1 MDKGRQPTLWSNH
14 NLNSLADEAFRRTEE
29 KRRARAIGEI
39 LDQPDG
45 YEDNKIDAIGRKDP
59 LSDLDRMLGL
69 AFDIGI
75 SPKFLSNYIIS
86 AKLFNPHESVVDSS
100 NAIPIEV
107 HTSVVAFD
115 IYEKATSTRETG
127 AKVGSILLPKLS
139 ANLIDE
145 PAPDMTAKD
154 LIWRKNCTY
163 AALVH
168 DDTITYFEF
177 ALVGGDRVRSE
188 VRRKDPTEDSGQS
201 VEMQFVKKG
210 EEYLSIRELSS
221 SSKEAI
227 ELDQEMEKF
236 IASRREVVAPD
247 EE

>member
-29 KRRARAIGEI
+29 KRRARAIGDI

-45 YEDNKIDAIGRKDP
+45 HEDNEIDSIVRKDS

-69 AFDIGI
+69 AFNIGL
-75 SPKFLSNYIIS
+75 SPNSFKYTTS

-100 NAIPIEV
+100 NAIPMEV

-127 AKVGSILLPKLS
+127 AKVGSILLSKLS

-154 LIWRKNCTY
+154 LVWRKNCTY

-168 DDTITYFEF
+168 DDTITY
-177 ALVGGDRVRSE
+177 LE
-188 VRRKDPTEDSGQS
+188 V
-201 VEMQFVKKG
+201 VEKG
-210 EEYLSIRELSS
+210 RENFSIRKLSS
-221 SSKEAI
+221 SSNEAI

-236 IASRREVVAPD
+236 IVSRREVVASD

>member
-1 MDKGRQPTLWSNH
+1 MDKGRQPTLWNNH
-14 NLNSLADEAFRRTEE
+14 NLNSLADEAFRRGEE
-29 KRRARAIGEI
+29 KRKIQVVSEI

-45 YEDNKIDAIGRKDP
+45 YEDNEIDSIVRKDS

-69 AFDIGI
+69 AFNIGI
-75 SPKFLSNYIIS
+75 SPKSLSKYTTS

-100 NAIPIEV
+100 NAIPVEV

-115 IYEKATSTRETG
+115 VYESTTSNRKNG

-168 DDTITYFEF
+168 DDTITYLEVVEKGREF
-177 ALVGGDRVRSE
+177 
-188 VRRKDPTEDSGQS
+188 
-201 VEMQFVKKG
+201 F
-210 EEYLSIRELSS
+210 SIRKLSS
-221 SSKEAI
+221 SSNEAI

-236 IASRREVVAPD
+236 IASRREVVASD

>member
-45 YEDNKIDAIGRKDP
+45 YEDNEIDSIVRKDS
-59 LSDLDRMLGL
+59 LSDLDRTLGL
-69 AFDIGI
+69 AFNIGL
-75 SPKFLSNYIIS
+75 SPNSFKYTTS

-100 NAIPIEV
+100 NAILVEV

-115 IYEKATSTRETG
+115 VYESTTSNRKNG

-163 AALVH
+163 AALVY
-168 DDTITYFEF
+168 DDTITY
-177 ALVGGDRVRSE
+177 LE
-188 VRRKDPTEDSGQS
+188 V
-201 VEMQFVKKG
+201 VEKG
-210 EEYLSIRELSS
+210 REHFSIQKISS

>member
-45 YEDNKIDAIGRKDP
+45 HEDNEIDSIVRKDS

-69 AFDIGI
+69 AFNIGL
-75 SPKFLSNYIIS
+75 SPNSFKYTTS

-100 NAIPIEV
+100 NAIPVEV

-115 IYEKATSTRETG
+115 VYEDVHIGKDG
-127 AKVGSILLPKLS
+127 ARAGSVLLFKLS

-154 LIWRKNCTY
+154 LAWGENCSY
-163 AALVH
+163 GAFV
-168 DDTITYFEF
+168 DDSSITYFEF
-177 ALVGGDRVRSE
+177 ARAGGDVVRAE
-188 VRRKDPTEDSGQS
+188 VRRKDPTEESGQS
-201 VEMQFVKKG
+201 VEMQVVEPRG
-210 EEYLSIRELSS
+210 EWYRIQKISS

>member
-1 MDKGRQPTLWSNH
+1 MDKGRQPTLWNNH
-14 NLNSLADEAFRRTEE
+14 NLDILVNEAFRRGEE
-29 KRRARAIGEI
+29 KRKIQAVSEI

-45 YEDNKIDAIGRKDP
+45 YEDNEIDSIVRKDS

-86 AKLFNPHESVVDSS
+86 AKLFKPHESIVDSS
-100 NAIPIEV
+100 NIIPVEV
-107 HTSVVAFD
+107 GTSVVAFD
-115 IYEKATSTRETG
+115 VYEDVHIGKDG
-127 AKVGSILLPKLS
+127 ARAGSVLLFKLS

-154 LIWRKNCTY
+154 LAWGDNCSY
-163 AALVH
+163 GAFV
-168 DDTITYFEF
+168 DDSSITYFEF
-177 ALVGGDRVRSE
+177 ARAGGDVVRAE
-188 VRRKDPTEDSGQS
+188 VRRKDPTEESGQS
-201 VEMQFVKKG
+201 VEMQVVEPRG
-210 EEYLSIRELSS
+210 EWYKIQKISS

>member
-1 MDKGRQPTLWSNH
+1 MDKGRQPTLWNNH

-45 YEDNKIDAIGRKDP
+45 YEDNEIDSIVRKDS

-69 AFDIGI
+69 AFNIGI
-75 SPKFLSNYIIS
+75 SPKSLSKYTTS

-100 NAIPIEV
+100 NAIPVEV

-115 IYEKATSTRETG
+115 VYESTTSNRKNG

-154 LIWRKNCTY
+154 LIWS
-163 AALVH
+163 LV
-168 DDTITYFEF
+168 FGSF
-177 ALVGGDRVRSE
+177 LLQVM
-188 VRRKDPTEDSGQS
+188 KQ
-201 VEMQFVKKG
+201 
-210 EEYLSIRELSS
+210 LSLIKRWKSS
-221 SSKEAI
+221 SR
-227 ELDQEMEKF
+227 LVEKWLLLMKNSGI
-236 IASRREVVAPD
+236 IAR
-247 EE
+247 

>member
-1 MDKGRQPTLWSNH
+1 MDKGRQPTLWNNH
-14 NLNSLADEAFRRTEE
+14 NLDILANEAFRRTEE

-45 YEDNKIDAIGRKDP
+45 YEDNEIDSIVRKDS

-86 AKLFNPHESVVDSS
+86 AKLFKPHESIVDSS
-100 NAIPIEV
+100 NIIPVEV
-107 HTSVVAFD
+107 GTSVVAFD
-115 IYEKATSTRETG
+115 VYEDVHIGKDG
-127 AKVGSILLPKLS
+127 ARAGSVLLFKLS

-154 LIWRKNCTY
+154 LAWGENCSY
-163 AALVH
+163 GAFV
-168 DDTITYFEF
+168 DDSSITYFEF
-177 ALVGGDRVRSE
+177 ARAGGDVVRAE
-188 VRRKDPTEDSGQS
+188 VRRKDPTEESGQS
-201 VEMQFVKKG
+201 VEMQVVEPRG
-210 EEYLSIRELSS
+210 EWYKIQKISS

-236 IASRREVVAPD
+236 IASRQEVVAPD

>member
-14 NLNSLADEAFRRTEE
+14 NLDSLANEAFRRSEE
-29 KRRARAIGEI
+29 KRKIQVVSEI
-39 LDQPDG
+39 LNQPDG
-45 YEDNKIDAIGRKDP
+45 YEDNEIDAVGRKDT

-100 NAIPIEV
+100 NAIPAEV

-115 IYEKATSTRETG
+115 IYEKATSARETG
-127 AKVGSILLPKLS
+127 AKVGSILLPKMS

-154 LIWRKNCTY
+154 LVWRKNCTY

-168 DDTITYFEF
+168 DDTITY
-177 ALVGGDRVRSE
+177 LE
-188 VRRKDPTEDSGQS
+188 V
-201 VEMQFVKKG
+201 VEKG
-210 EEYLSIRELSS
+210 RENFSIRKLSS
-221 SSKEAI
+221 SSNEAI

>member
-1 MDKGRQPTLWSNH
+1 MDKGRQPTLWNNH
-14 NLNSLADEAFRRTEE
+14 NLNSLADEAFRRGEE
-29 KRRARAIGEI
+29 KRKIQVVSEI

-45 YEDNKIDAIGRKDP
+45 YEDNEIDSIVRKDS

-69 AFDIGI
+69 AFNIGI
-75 SPKFLSNYIIS
+75 SPKSLSKYTTS

-100 NAIPIEV
+100 NAIPVEV

-115 IYEKATSTRETG
+115 VYESTTSNRKNG

-168 DDTITYFEF
+168 DDTITY
-177 ALVGGDRVRSE
+177 LE
-188 VRRKDPTEDSGQS
+188 V
-201 VEMQFVKKG
+201 VEKG
-210 EEYLSIRELSS
+210 RENFSIRKLSS
-221 SSKEAI
+221 SSNEAI

>member
-1 MDKGRQPTLWSNH
+1 MDKGRQPTLWNNH
-14 NLNSLADEAFRRTEE
+14 NLDILANEAFRRGEE
-29 KRRARAIGEI
+29 KRRARAIGDI
-39 LDQPDG
+39 LDKPDG
-45 YEDNKIDAIGRKDP
+45 HEDNEIDSIVRKDS

-69 AFDIGI
+69 AFNIGL
-75 SPKFLSNYIIS
+75 SPNSFKYTTS

-100 NAIPIEV
+100 NAIPVEV

-115 IYEKATSTRETG
+115 VYESTTSNRKNG

-168 DDTITYFEF
+168 DDTITY
-177 ALVGGDRVRSE
+177 LE
-188 VRRKDPTEDSGQS
+188 V
-201 VEMQFVKKG
+201 VEKG
-210 EEYLSIRELSS
+210 RENFSIRKLSS
-221 SSKEAI
+221 SSNEAI

-236 IASRREVVAPD
+236 IASRQEVVAPD

>member
-1 MDKGRQPTLWSNH
+1 MDKGRQPTLWNNH

-45 YEDNKIDAIGRKDP
+45 YEDNEIDSIVRKDS

-69 AFDIGI
+69 AFNIGI
-75 SPKFLSNYIIS
+75 SPKSLSKYTTS

-100 NAIPIEV
+100 NAIPVEV
-107 HTSVVAFD
+107 HASVVAFD
-115 IYEKATSTRETG
+115 VYESTTSNRKNG

-168 DDTITYFEF
+168 DDTITY
-177 ALVGGDRVRSE
+177 LE
-188 VRRKDPTEDSGQS
+188 V
-201 VEMQFVKKG
+201 VEKG
-210 EEYLSIRELSS
+210 RENFSIRKLSS
-221 SSKEAI
+221 SSNEAI

>member
-1 MDKGRQPTLWSNH
+1 MDKGRQPTLCSNH

-29 KRRARAIGEI
+29 KRRARAIGDI

-45 YEDNKIDAIGRKDP
+45 HEDNEIDSIVRKDS

-69 AFDIGI
+69 AFNIGL
-75 SPKFLSNYIIS
+75 SPNSFKYTTS

-100 NAIPIEV
+100 NAIPVEV

-127 AKVGSILLPKLS
+127 AKVGSILLSKLS

-154 LIWRKNCTY
+154 LVWRKNCTY

-168 DDTITYFEF
+168 DDTITY
-177 ALVGGDRVRSE
+177 LE
-188 VRRKDPTEDSGQS
+188 V
-201 VEMQFVKKG
+201 VEKG
-210 EEYLSIRELSS
+210 RENFSIRKLSS
-221 SSKEAI
+221 SSNEAI

-236 IASRREVVAPD
+236 IASRREVVASD

>member
-1 MDKGRQPTLWSNH
+1 MDKGRQPTLWNNH
-14 NLNSLADEAFRRTEE
+14 NLDSLADEAFRRSEE
-29 KRRARAIGEI
+29 KRKIQVISEI

-45 YEDNKIDAIGRKDP
+45 YEDNKIDSIGRKDP
-59 LSDLDRMLGL
+59 LSDLSRMLGL
-69 AFDIGI
+69 AFNIGL
-75 SPKFLSNYIIS
+75 SPKSLSKYTTS

-100 NAIPIEV
+100 NAIPVEV

-115 IYEKATSTRETG
+115 VYKDVHFRKDGVRA
-127 AKVGSILLPKLS
+127 GSVLLFKLS

-154 LIWRKNCTY
+154 LAWGENCSY
-163 AALVH
+163 GAFV
-168 DDTITYFEF
+168 DDSSITYFEF
-177 ALVGGDRVRSE
+177 ARAGGDVVRAE
-188 VRRKDPTEDSGQS
+188 VRRKDSTEESGQS
-201 VEMQFVKKG
+201 VEMQVVEPRG
-210 EEYLSIRELSS
+210 EWCEIQKISS

>member
-14 NLNSLADEAFRRTEE
+14 NLDSLANEAFRRSEE
-29 KRRARAIGEI
+29 KRKIQVVSEI
-39 LDQPDG
+39 LNQPDG
-45 YEDNKIDAIGRKDP
+45 YEDNEIDAVGRKDT

-75 SPKFLSNYIIS
+75 SPKFLSSYIIS

-100 NAIPIEV
+100 NAIPMEV

-127 AKVGSILLPKLS
+127 AKVGLILLSKLS

-154 LIWRKNCTY
+154 LVWRKNCTY

-168 DDTITYFEF
+168 DDTITY
-177 ALVGGDRVRSE
+177 LE
-188 VRRKDPTEDSGQS
+188 V
-201 VEMQFVKKG
+201 VEKG
-210 EEYLSIRELSS
+210 RENFSIRKLSS
-221 SSKEAI
+221 SSNEAI

>member
-1 MDKGRQPTLWSNH
+1 MDKGRQPTLWNNH
-14 NLNSLADEAFRRTEE
+14 NLDILANEAFRRGEE
-29 KRRARAIGEI
+29 KRKIQIVSEI

-45 YEDNKIDAIGRKDP
+45 YEDNEIYSIVRKDS

-69 AFDIGI
+69 AFNIGL
-75 SPKFLSNYIIS
+75 SPNSFKYTTS

-100 NAIPIEV
+100 NAIPVEV

-115 IYEKATSTRETG
+115 VYESTTSNRKNG

-168 DDTITYFEF
+168 DDTITY
-177 ALVGGDRVRSE
+177 LE
-188 VRRKDPTEDSGQS
+188 V
-201 VEMQFVKKG
+201 VEKG
-210 EEYLSIRELSS
+210 RENFSIRKLSS
-221 SSKEAI
+221 SSNEAI

-236 IASRREVVAPD
+236 IASRQEVVAPD

>member
-1 MDKGRQPTLWSNH
+1 MDKGRQPTLWNNH
-14 NLNSLADEAFRRTEE
+14 NLDILANEAFRRGEE
-29 KRRARAIGEI
+29 KRKIQIVSEI
-39 LDQPDG
+39 LDQPDD
-45 YEDNKIDAIGRKDP
+45 YEDNEIDSIVRKDS

-86 AKLFNPHESVVDSS
+86 AKLFKPHESIVDSS
-100 NAIPIEV
+100 NAIPAEV

-115 IYEKATSTRETG
+115 IYEKATSARETG
-127 AKVGSILLPKLS
+127 AKVGSILLSKLS

-154 LIWRKNCTY
+154 LVWRKNCTY

-168 DDTITYFEF
+168 DDTITY
-177 ALVGGDRVRSE
+177 LE
-188 VRRKDPTEDSGQS
+188 V
-201 VEMQFVKKG
+201 VEKG
-210 EEYLSIRELSS
+210 RENFSIRKLSS
-221 SSKEAI
+221 SSNEAI

>member
-14 NLNSLADEAFRRTEE
+14 NLDSLANEAFRRSEE
-29 KRRARAIGEI
+29 KRKIQVVSEI
-39 LDQPDG
+39 LNQPDG
-45 YEDNKIDAIGRKDP
+45 YEDNEIDAVGRKDT

-75 SPKFLSNYIIS
+75 SPKFLSSYIIS

-100 NAIPIEV
+100 NAIPMEV

-127 AKVGSILLPKLS
+127 AKVGSILLSKLS

-154 LIWRKNCTY
+154 LVWRKNCTY

-168 DDTITYFEF
+168 DDTITY
-177 ALVGGDRVRSE
+177 LE
-188 VRRKDPTEDSGQS
+188 V
-201 VEMQFVKKG
+201 VEKG
-210 EEYLSIRELSS
+210 RENFSIRKLSS
-221 SSKEAI
+221 SSNEAI

-236 IASRREVVAPD
+236 IASRR
-247 EE
+247 

>member
-14 NLNSLADEAFRRTEE
+14 NLDSLANEAFRRSEE
-29 KRRARAIGEI
+29 KRKIQVVSEI
-39 LDQPDG
+39 LNQPDG
-45 YEDNKIDAIGRKDP
+45 YEDNEIDAVGRKDT

-75 SPKFLSNYIIS
+75 SPKFLSSYIIS

-100 NAIPIEV
+100 NAIPMEV

-127 AKVGSILLPKLS
+127 AKVGSILLSKLS

-145 PAPDMTAKD
+145 PAPDMTAKV
-154 LIWRKNCTY
+154 WRKNCTY

-168 DDTITYFEF
+168 DDTITY
-177 ALVGGDRVRSE
+177 LE
-188 VRRKDPTEDSGQS
+188 V
-201 VEMQFVKKG
+201 VEKG
-210 EEYLSIRELSS
+210 RENFSIRKLSS
-221 SSKEAI
+221 SSNEAI

-236 IASRREVVAPD
+236 IASRRGVVASD

>member
-39 LDQPDG
+39 LNQPDG
-45 YEDNKIDAIGRKDP
+45 YEDNKIDSIGRKDP
-59 LSDLDRMLGL
+59 LSDLSRMLGL
-69 AFDIGI
+69 AFNIGL
-75 SPKFLSNYIIS
+75 SPKSLSKYTTS

-100 NAIPIEV
+100 NAIPVEV

-115 IYEKATSTRETG
+115 VYESTTSNRKNG

-154 LIWRKNCTY
+154 LVWRKNCTY
-163 AALVH
+163 AALVC
-168 DDTITYFEF
+168 DDTITYLEVAEKGKEF
-177 ALVGGDRVRSE
+177 FDI
-188 VRRKDPTEDSGQS
+188 RK
-201 VEMQFVKKG
+201 
-210 EEYLSIRELSS
+210 LSS
-221 SSKEAI
+221 SSNEAI

-236 IASRREVVAPD
+236 IASRRGVVAPD

>member
-29 KRRARAIGEI
+29 KRRARAIGDI

-45 YEDNKIDAIGRKDP
+45 HEDNEIDSIVRKDS

-86 AKLFNPHESVVDSS
+86 AKLFKPHESIVDSS
-100 NAIPIEV
+100 NAIPAEV

-115 IYEKATSTRETG
+115 IYEKATSARETG
-127 AKVGSILLPKLS
+127 AKVGSILLSKLS

-154 LIWRKNCTY
+154 LVWRKNCTY

-168 DDTITYFEF
+168 DDTITY
-177 ALVGGDRVRSE
+177 LE
-188 VRRKDPTEDSGQS
+188 V
-201 VEMQFVKKG
+201 VEKG
-210 EEYLSIRELSS
+210 RENFSIRKLSS
-221 SSKEAI
+221 SSNEAI

>member
-29 KRRARAIGEI
+29 KRRARAISEI

-45 YEDNKIDAIGRKDP
+45 YEDNEIDSIVRKDS
-59 LSDLDRMLGL
+59 LSDLDRTLGL
-69 AFDIGI
+69 AFNIGL
-75 SPKFLSNYIIS
+75 SPNSFKYTTS

-100 NAIPIEV
+100 NAILVEV

-115 IYEKATSTRETG
+115 VYESTTSNRKNG

-168 DDTITYFEF
+168 DDTITY
-177 ALVGGDRVRSE
+177 LE
-188 VRRKDPTEDSGQS
+188 V
-201 VEMQFVKKG
+201 VEKG
-210 EEYLSIRELSS
+210 REHFSIQKISS

>member
-1 MDKGRQPTLWSNH
+1 MDKGRQPTLWNNH

-45 YEDNKIDAIGRKDP
+45 YEDNEIDSIVRKDS

-69 AFDIGI
+69 AFNIGI
-75 SPKFLSNYIIS
+75 SPKSLSKYTTS

-100 NAIPIEV
+100 NAIPVEV

-115 IYEKATSTRETG
+115 VYESTTSNRKNG
-127 AKVGSILLPKLS
+127 AKVGSILLSKLS

-168 DDTITYFEF
+168 DDTITY
-177 ALVGGDRVRSE
+177 LE
-188 VRRKDPTEDSGQS
+188 V
-201 VEMQFVKKG
+201 VEKG
-210 EEYLSIRELSS
+210 RENFSIRKLSS
-221 SSKEAI
+221 SSNEAI

-236 IASRREVVAPD
+236 IASRQEVVAPD

>member
-1 MDKGRQPTLWSNH
+1 MDKGRQPTLWNNH
-14 NLNSLADEAFRRTEE
+14 NLDILVNEAFRRGEE
-29 KRRARAIGEI
+29 KRKIQVVSEI
-39 LDQPDG
+39 LDQPDD
-45 YEDNKIDAIGRKDP
+45 YEDNEIDSIVRKDS

-75 SPKFLSNYIIS
+75 SPKFLSSYIIS

-100 NAIPIEV
+100 NAIPMEV

-127 AKVGSILLPKLS
+127 AKVGSILLSKLS

-154 LIWRKNCTY
+154 LVWRKNCTY

-168 DDTITYFEF
+168 DDTITY
-177 ALVGGDRVRSE
+177 LE
-188 VRRKDPTEDSGQS
+188 VLE
-201 VEMQFVKKG
+201 KG
-210 EEYLSIRELSS
+210 RENFSIRKLSS

-236 IASRREVVAPD
+236 IASRRGAVAPD

>member
-45 YEDNKIDAIGRKDP
+45 YEDNEIDSIVRKDS
-59 LSDLDRMLGL
+59 LSDLDRTLGL
-69 AFDIGI
+69 AFNIGL
-75 SPKFLSNYIIS
+75 SPNSFKYTTS

-100 NAIPIEV
+100 NAILVEV

-115 IYEKATSTRETG
+115 VYKDVHFRRA
-127 AKVGSILLPKLS
+127 GSVLLFKLS

-154 LIWRKNCTY
+154 LAWGENCSY
-163 AALVH
+163 GAFV
-168 DDTITYFEF
+168 DDSSITYFEF
-177 ALVGGDRVRSE
+177 ARAGGDVVRAE
-188 VRRKDPTEDSGQS
+188 VRRKDSTEESGQS
-201 VEMQFVKKG
+201 VEMQVVEPRG
-210 EEYLSIRELSS
+210 EWCEIQKISS

>member
-14 NLNSLADEAFRRTEE
+14 NLDSLANEAFRRGEE
-29 KRRARAIGEI
+29 KRKIQVVSEI

-45 YEDNKIDAIGRKDP
+45 YEESNINTLINQDS
-59 LSDLDRMLGL
+59 LSRLGGMLSVSLDLEL
-69 AFDIGI
+69 
-75 SPKFLSNYIIS
+75 SPKFIGSSPIS
-86 AKLFNPHESVVDSS
+86 AKLFKPHESVVDSS
-100 NAIPIEV
+100 NIIPVEV
-107 HTSVVAFD
+107 GTSVVAFD
-115 IYEKATSTRETG
+115 VYEDVHIGKDG
-127 AKVGSILLPKLS
+127 ARAGSVLLFKLS

-154 LIWRKNCTY
+154 LVWRKNCTY

-168 DDTITYFEF
+168 DDTITY
-177 ALVGGDRVRSE
+177 LE
-188 VRRKDPTEDSGQS
+188 V
-201 VEMQFVKKG
+201 VEKG
-210 EEYLSIRELSS
+210 RDNFSIRKLSS
-221 SSKEAI
+221 SSNEAI

>member
-14 NLNSLADEAFRRTEE
+14 NLNSLADEAFRRGEE
-29 KRRARAIGEI
+29 KRKIQVVSEI
-39 LDQPDG
+39 LNQPDG
-45 YEDNKIDAIGRKDP
+45 YEDNKIDAVGRKDS

-100 NAIPIEV
+100 NAIPVEV

-115 IYEKATSTRETG
+115 IYEKATSARETG
-127 AKVGSILLPKLS
+127 AKVGSILLSKLS

-168 DDTITYFEF
+168 DDTITY
-177 ALVGGDRVRSE
+177 LE
-188 VRRKDPTEDSGQS
+188 V
-201 VEMQFVKKG
+201 VEKG
-210 EEYLSIRELSS
+210 RENFSIRKLSS

-236 IASRREVVAPD
+236 IASRQGVVAPD

>member
-14 NLNSLADEAFRRTEE
+14 NLDSLANEAFRRGEE
-29 KRRARAIGEI
+29 KRKIQVVSEI

-45 YEDNKIDAIGRKDP
+45 YEESNINTLINQDS
-59 LSDLDRMLGL
+59 LSRLGGMLSVSLDLEL
-69 AFDIGI
+69 
-75 SPKFLSNYIIS
+75 SPKFIGSSPIS
-86 AKLFNPHESVVDSS
+86 AKLFKPHESVVDSS
-100 NAIPIEV
+100 NIIPVEV
-107 HTSVVAFD
+107 GTSVVAFD
-115 IYEKATSTRETG
+115 VYEDVHIGKDG
-127 AKVGSILLPKLS
+127 ARAGSVLLFKLS

-168 DDTITYFEF
+168 DDTITYLEVVEKGREF
-177 ALVGGDRVRSE
+177 
-188 VRRKDPTEDSGQS
+188 
-201 VEMQFVKKG
+201 F
-210 EEYLSIRELSS
+210 SIRKLSS
-221 SSKEAI
+221 SSNEAI

>member
-1 MDKGRQPTLWSNH
+1 MDKGRQPTLWNNH
-14 NLNSLADEAFRRTEE
+14 NLNSLADEAFRRGEE

-45 YEDNKIDAIGRKDP
+45 YEDNEIDSIVRKDS

-69 AFDIGI
+69 AFNIGI
-75 SPKFLSNYIIS
+75 SPKSLSKYTTS

-100 NAIPIEV
+100 NAIPVEV
-107 HTSVVAFD
+107 RASVVAFD
-115 IYEKATSTRETG
+115 VYESTTSNRKNG

-168 DDTITYFEF
+168 DDTITY
-177 ALVGGDRVRSE
+177 LE
-188 VRRKDPTEDSGQS
+188 V
-201 VEMQFVKKG
+201 VEKG
-210 EEYLSIRELSS
+210 RENFSIRKLSS
-221 SSKEAI
+221 SSNEAI

-236 IASRREVVAPD
+236 IASRREVVASD

>member
-45 YEDNKIDAIGRKDP
+45 YEDNEIDSIVRKDS
-59 LSDLDRMLGL
+59 LSDLDRTLGL
-69 AFDIGI
+69 AFNIGL
-75 SPKFLSNYIIS
+75 SPNYFKYTTS

-100 NAIPIEV
+100 NAILVEV

-115 IYEKATSTRETG
+115 VYESTTSNRKNG

-168 DDTITYFEF
+168 DDTITY
-177 ALVGGDRVRSE
+177 LE
-188 VRRKDPTEDSGQS
+188 V
-201 VEMQFVKKG
+201 VEKG
-210 EEYLSIRELSS
+210 REHFSIQKISS

>member
-1 MDKGRQPTLWSNH
+1 MDEGRQPTLWSNH
-14 NLNSLADEAFRRTEE
+14 NLDSLANEAFRRGEE
-29 KRRARAIGEI
+29 KRKIQVVSEI

-45 YEDNKIDAIGRKDP
+45 YEDNEIDSIVRKDS

-69 AFDIGI
+69 AFNIGI
-75 SPKFLSNYIIS
+75 SPKSLSKYTTS

-100 NAIPIEV
+100 NAIPVEV

-115 IYEKATSTRETG
+115 VYESTTSNRKNG

-168 DDTITYFEF
+168 DDTITY
-177 ALVGGDRVRSE
+177 LE
-188 VRRKDPTEDSGQS
+188 V
-201 VEMQFVKKG
+201 VEKG
-210 EEYLSIRELSS
+210 RENFSIRKLSS
-221 SSKEAI
+221 SSNEAI

>member
-14 NLNSLADEAFRRTEE
+14 NLDSLANEAFRRSEE
-29 KRRARAIGEI
+29 KRKIQVVSEI
-39 LDQPDG
+39 LNQPDG
-45 YEDNKIDAIGRKDP
+45 YEDNEIDAVGRKDT

-75 SPKFLSNYIIS
+75 SPKFLSSYIIS

-100 NAIPIEV
+100 NAIPMEV

-127 AKVGSILLPKLS
+127 AKVGSILLSKLS

-154 LIWRKNCTY
+154 LVWRKNCTY

-168 DDTITYFEF
+168 DDTITY
-177 ALVGGDRVRSE
+177 LE
-188 VRRKDPTEDSGQS
+188 V
-201 VEMQFVKKG
+201 VEKG
-210 EEYLSIRELSS
+210 RENFSIRKLSS
-221 SSKEAI
+221 SSNEAI

-236 IASRREVVAPD
+236 IASRREVVASD

>member
-14 NLNSLADEAFRRTEE
+14 NLDSLANEAFRRSEE
-29 KRRARAIGEI
+29 KRKIQVVSEI
-39 LDQPDG
+39 LNQPDG
-45 YEDNKIDAIGRKDP
+45 YEDNEIDAVGRKDT

-75 SPKFLSNYIIS
+75 SPKFLSSYIIS

-100 NAIPIEV
+100 NAIPMEV

-127 AKVGSILLPKLS
+127 AKVGSILLSKLS

-154 LIWRKNCTY
+154 LAWRKNCTY

-168 DDTITYFEF
+168 DDTITY
-177 ALVGGDRVRSE
+177 LE
-188 VRRKDPTEDSGQS
+188 V
-201 VEMQFVKKG
+201 VEKG
-210 EEYLSIRELSS
+210 RENFSIRKLSS
-221 SSKEAI
+221 SSNEAI

>member
-1 MDKGRQPTLWSNH
+1 MDKGRQPTLWNNH

-45 YEDNKIDAIGRKDP
+45 YEDNEIDSIVRKDS

-69 AFDIGI
+69 AFNIGL
-75 SPKFLSNYIIS
+75 SPNSFKYTTS

-100 NAIPIEV
+100 NAIPVEV

-115 IYEKATSTRETG
+115 VYESATSNRKNG

-168 DDTITYFEF
+168 DDTITY
-177 ALVGGDRVRSE
+177 LE
-188 VRRKDPTEDSGQS
+188 V
-201 VEMQFVKKG
+201 VEKG
-210 EEYLSIRELSS
+210 RENFSIRKLSS
-221 SSKEAI
+221 SSNEAI